1 MNSTA
6 EAEAAQAAQKKI
18 DDDKYI
24 LKRILEA
31 IGEKVTEDS
40 VFDPLWIS
48 RRSDTEASKQK
59 YVYIVDVNGINK
71 KWVCASCYKGL
82 FFLKFLQ

>member
-59 YVYIVDVNGINK
+59 YVYIVDVNGNIMIM
-71 KWVCASCYKGL
+71 WILAT
-82 FFLKFLQ
+82 